1 MLDDS
6 LCLPGRLFV
15 AASEALNL
23 TGVLG
28 AASDYEDV
36 SPHLCEGEEQGHV
49 AADALLLQVLTR
61 PDALPCRS
69 NLHDHISNVCV

>member
-1 MLDDS
+1 MTVFAFQAGYLW
-6 LCLPGRLFV
+6 LLLKP
-15 AASEALNL
+15 LNL
-23 TGVLG
+23 KGVLG

-69 NLHDHISNVCV
+69 NLHDHVSDVCV